1 MSVCRYYQTVMMSMG
16 YQVFL
21 DRTPDHDHNP
31 LLRDHTRNAL
41 IRLRSAAVPM
51 AAAAVLLAS
60 ACVRR
65 ALVLEVSG
73 TVMYDKPRIESIA
86 HTLTDARTEG
96 GSVTVKIVMLGDPGL
111 QASFDISPGI
121 AERESMTESAA
132 GHYEAEFVFPKNTV
146 GGPFSI
152 FGRVLHDK
160 AGEVVLRDVQPIT
173 ITLLER

>member
-16 YQVFL
+16 YQVFV
-21 DRTPDHDHNP
+21 DWTPDHGHNP

-41 IRLRSAAVPM
+41 IRLRSAAVPI

-73 TVMYDKPRIESIA
+73 TVMYDKPRIE
-86 HTLTDARTEG
+86 ARTEG

-121 AERESMTESAA
+121 ADRESMRESAA
-132 GHYEAEFVFPKNTV
+132 GHYVAEFVFPKNTV

-152 FGRVLHDK
+152 FGRVAHDK

-173 ITLLER
+173 ITLLEH